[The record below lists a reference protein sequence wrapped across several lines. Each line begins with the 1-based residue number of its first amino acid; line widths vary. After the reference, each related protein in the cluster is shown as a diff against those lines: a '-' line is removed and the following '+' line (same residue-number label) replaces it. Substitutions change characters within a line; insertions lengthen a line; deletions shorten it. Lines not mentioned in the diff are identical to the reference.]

1 MYAPRRRSS
10 ERVAC
15 NSELSSCNDPDL
27 AAVVESWS
35 QLPDPVRAGI
45 AAMVQAVL
53 GAIGS
58 SAELT
63 ASGTA
68 SLGPEATSPVARD
81 IDELRALA
89 AQADP
94 ERLRR
99 LRADVRMIGTAL
111 RRAKVP
117 KPEITRIVEWETAR
131 RLRRLAARPAKRQRR
146 QERKRYR
153 DARTDKA
160 VRRWEQAQGRSEGAS
175 GGCGE
180 T

>member
-1 MYAPRRRSS
+1 MYTRSRRSR

-15 NSELSSCNDPDL
+15 DSALPVCNGPDL
-27 AAVVESWS
+27 AAVVEHWP
-35 QLPDPVRAGI
+35 QLPEAVRVGI
-45 AAMVQAVL
+45 AAMAQAVL
-53 GAIGS
+53 GATGPPD
-58 SAELT
+58 ELAASCT
-63 ASGTA
+63 ASPA
-68 SLGPEATSPVARD
+68 PEPAIPVARD

-117 KPEITRIVEWETAR
+117 KPEITRIVECETAR
-131 RLRRLAARPAKRQRR
+131 RLRRLAARPAKGQRR